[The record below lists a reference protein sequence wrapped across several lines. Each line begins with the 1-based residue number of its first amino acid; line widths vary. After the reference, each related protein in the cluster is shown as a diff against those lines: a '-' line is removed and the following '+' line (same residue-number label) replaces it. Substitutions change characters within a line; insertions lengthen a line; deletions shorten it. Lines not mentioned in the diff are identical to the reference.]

1 MWGVRAAVTAPHC
14 LPDSAISASPLHYL
28 KLFFKIPTFFYV
40 LVFKHPAWEMLHLMI
55 LVLIINN
62 SSLQSHWGADAVQ
75 HLPKHSY
82 REGVS
87 SIRSML
93 PSLLLLIAPLDS
105 AFDSLCICNS
115 SLWVSKFRQWK
126 IFLSVPF
133 LLVSL
138 LLPFLW
144 YHLLSFH
151 QKKSWEAHGS
161 DNSTIFCSAE
171 IIHASFLYLWVL
183 LTWVWLKNLLLDLN

>member
-1 MWGVRAAVTAPHC
+1 
-14 LPDSAISASPLHYL
+14 
-28 KLFFKIPTFFYV
+28 
-40 LVFKHPAWEMLHLMI
+40 MI

-62 SSLQSHWGADAVQ
+62 SSLQSHWETDAVQ

-93 PSLLLLIAPLDS
+93 PFLLLLIAPLDS

-115 SLWVSKFRQWK
+115 SLWVSKFLQWK
-126 IFLSVPF
+126 IFQEMAVTFLSVPF

-138 LLPFLW
+138 LLFFDIICFLFTRKNPER
-144 YHLLSFH
+144 HMAVTTAPSSVLQRSFRLH
-151 QKKSWEAHGS
+151 SCIYECFWHGS
-161 DNSTIFCSAE
+161 DWKICCWIWTNSSWVSMSE
-171 IIHASFLYLWVL
+171 QLWMYVGQYVCVKG
-183 LTWVWLKNLLLDLN
+183 TKGFS